1 MLYLLQFIVWLL
13 NLLEFMII
21 IVAIMSWLIAFNV
34 INIYNSGVRAVYDGL
49 NAVIDPLAA
58 ADPPL
63 HPDRRRPGHIAADPD
78 RRDRAHQAG
87 AHPEHRQRLWSDATP
102 LATRDA
108 LGNAMLH
115 CSIRHCS
122 VCHLTIN

>member
-49 NAVIDPLAA
+49 NAVIDPLLRPIRRFIPIAGGL
-58 ADPPL
+58 DISPL
-63 HPDRRRPGHIAADPD
+63 ILIVVIELIKQVLIPNI
-78 RRDRAHQAG
+78 AG
-87 AHPEHRQRLWSDATP
+87 AL
-102 LATRDA
+102 
-108 LGNAMLH
+108 
-115 CSIRHCS
+115 
-122 VCHLTIN
+122 V